1 MLTVASYMKVIPPGN
16 SNPEKPA
23 LLKNYIEGV
32 NKFGDK
38 GVIINT
44 FHPMDTD
51 VAVIQGFVH
60 ANSKQ
65 TPHLK
70 LRRMI
75 YENQLRRKKRCI
87 IVDSNLFLAYDK
99 NNSKTYLRYSFDGIF
114 ANTGEYC
121 NSPEHVDPKRWHQ
134 LKQDLGIQVKPWKK
148 RTDGHILIACQRD
161 GGWSM
166 QGQNVL
172 QWLEKTVAM
181 IRKEID
187 SPILVRFHPG
197 DKQRDIYPQKIRGMG
212 LDVITSTSKS
222 LFDDLQ
228 NARALVGHNSSP
240 SIIAAIEGIPVF
252 LTDAGRS
259 QAKEVANTNFKYLTD
274 PQEFD
279 RGPWLEKLAMCHWKL
294 DELKSGECWAHMRKF
309 V

>member
-1 MLTVASYMKVIPPGN
+1 MLTVASYLKVIPPGN

-23 LLKNYIEGV
+23 LIRNFIEGV
-32 NKFGDK
+32 NRAGDT
-38 GVIINT
+38 GVVVNT

-60 ANSKQ
+60 ANSKN

-70 LRRMI
+70 LRREV
-75 YENQLRRKKRCI
+75 YENQKRRGKRCC

-99 NNSKTYLRYSFDGIF
+99 GNTNQYLRYSYDGIF

-121 NSPEHVDPKRWHQ
+121 DQKAYVDPLRWQ
-134 LKQDLGIQVKPWKK
+134 RLKGKLGIQVKPWKE
-148 RTDGHILIACQRD
+148 RNEGHILIACQRD

-172 QWLEKTVAM
+172 QWLEQTVNR
-181 IRKEID
+181 IREHID
-187 SPILVRFHPG
+187 APILVRFHPG
-197 DKQRDIYPQKIRGMG
+197 DKHKDTYPMKITHLNVRTSNTPDIFM
-212 LDVITSTSKS
+212 
-222 LFDDLQ
+222 DLM
-228 NARALVGHNSSP
+228 NARACVGHNSSP
-240 SIIAAIEGIPVF
+240 TIVAAIEGVPIF

-259 QAKEVANTNFKYLTD
+259 QAREVANINFANLSQ
-274 PQEFD
+274 PEQFD
-279 RGPWLEKLAMCHWKL
+279 RGPWLERLAMFHWTL
-294 DELKSGECWAHMRKF
+294 DELKDGSCWQHMRQF

>member
-23 LLKNYIEGV
+23 LLKNYIQGV
-32 NKFGDK
+32 NVVGDK
-38 GVIINT
+38 GVIVNT

-70 LRRMI
+70 LRRLI
-75 YENQLRRKKRCI
+75 YENQMKRNKRCV

-114 ANTGEYC
+114 ANSGEYC
-121 NSPEHVDPKRWHQ
+121 NSAPHVDPARWNQ
-134 LKQDLGIQVKPWKK
+134 IKNDLGIDVKPWKI
-148 RTDGHILIACQRD
+148 RSDGHILIACQRD

-172 QWLEKTVAM
+172 QWLERTVNM
-181 IRKEID
+181 IRKEVD
-187 SPILVRFHPG
+187 SPIMVRFHPG
-197 DKQRDIYPQKIRGMG
+197 DKQRDTYPKKIKH
-212 LDVITSTSKS
+212 LDVIASQSPS
-222 LFDDLQ
+222 LFDDLK

-252 LTDAGRS
+252 LTDATRS
-259 QAKEVANTNFKYLTD
+259 QAKEIANTNFRDLRN
-274 PQEFD
+274 PLQFD

-294 DELKSGECWAHMRKF
+294 DELRDGSCWKHMRKF
-309 V
+309 I

>member
-1 MLTVASYMKVIPPGN
+1 MLTVASYLKVIPPGN

-23 LLKNYIEGV
+23 LIRNFIEGV
-32 NKFGDK
+32 NRAGDT
-38 GVIINT
+38 GVVVNT

-60 ANSKQ
+60 ANSKN

-70 LRRMI
+70 LRREV
-75 YENQLRRKKRCI
+75 YENQMRRGKRCC

-99 NNSKTYLRYSFDGIF
+99 GNTNQYLRYSYDGIF

-121 NSPEHVDPKRWHQ
+121 NSPPHVNPYRWNQ
-134 LKQDLGIQVKPWKK
+134 LKGELGIEVKPWKK

-172 QWLEKTVAM
+172 QWLERTVKQ
-181 IRKEID
+181 IRTVID

-197 DKQRDIYPQKIRGMG
+197 DKLRDTYPAKIKH
-212 LDVITSTSKS
+212 LDVIPSTSKT

-240 SIIAAIEGIPVF
+240 SVIAAIEGIPVF

-259 QAKEVANTNFKYLTD
+259 QAKEIANTNFKNLLH
-274 PQEFD
+274 PQDFD

-294 DELKSGECWAHMRKF
+294 DELSRGDCWSHMRKF
-309 V
+309 IQ

>member
-32 NKFGDK
+32 NKSGDK
-38 GVIINT
+38 GVIVNT

-70 LRRMI
+70 LRRLI
-75 YENQLRRKKRCI
+75 YENQIKRGKRCI

-99 NNSKTYLRYSFDGIF
+99 NNSKTYLRYSYDGIF

-121 NSPEHVDPKRWHQ
+121 NAPEFVDPGRWNRM
-134 LKQDLGIQVKPWKK
+134 KSDLGIDVKPWKK

-172 QWLEKTVAM
+172 QWLEKTVKM
-181 IRKEID
+181 IRAEID

-197 DKQRDIYPQKIRGMG
+197 DKQRDTYPQKIKH
-212 LDVITSTSKS
+212 LDVITSRSKS
-222 LFDDLQ
+222 LFDDLR

-240 SIIAAIEGIPVF
+240 SIIAAIEGVPVF

-259 QAKEVANTNFKYLTD
+259 QAKEVAHTSLKDLHAPKDFN
-274 PQEFD
+274 
-279 RGPWLEKLAMCHWKL
+279 RGPWLEKLAMCHWRL
-294 DELKSGECWAHMRKF
+294 DELKDGSCWKHMRRF

>member
-32 NKFGDK
+32 NKIGDK
-38 GVIINT
+38 GIICNT
-44 FHPMDTD
+44 YHPIDTD

-60 ANSKQ
+60 ANSKD

-70 LRRMI
+70 LRRLV
-75 YENQLRRKKRCI
+75 YENQLARGKRCI

-99 NNSKTYLRYSFDGIF
+99 NNSKTYLRYGYDGIF

-121 NSPEHVDPKRWHQ
+121 NAPEFVQPERW
-134 LKQDLGIQVKPWKK
+134 LRLSKDLNIEVKPWKK
-148 RTDGHILIACQRD
+148 RNDGHILIACQRD

-166 QGQNVL
+166 QGQDVL
-172 QWLEKTVAM
+172 KWLEQTVKR
-181 IRKEID
+181 IRVVCD
-187 SPILVRFHPG
+187 APIMVRFHPG
-197 DKQRDIYPQKIRGMG
+197 DKQRDTYPQRIKH
-212 LDVITSTSKS
+212 LDVFTSVSPS
-222 LFDDLQ
+222 LLHDLQ
-228 NARALVGHNSSP
+228 NARAFVGHNSSP
-240 SIIAAIEGIPVF
+240 GIIAAIEGVPVF

-259 QAKEVANTNFKYLTD
+259 QAKEVAHTNFQDLAHIN
-274 PQEFD
+274 EFD
-279 RGPWLEKLAMCHWKL
+279 RGPWLEKLAMCHWRL
-294 DELKSGECWAHMRKF
+294 EELKTGACWEHMRKF

>member
-1 MLTVASYMKVIPPGN
+1 MKVIPPGN

-32 NKFGDK
+32 NKVGDK
-38 GVIINT
+38 GVIVNT

-75 YENQLRRKKRCI
+75 YENQMRRGKKCV

-121 NSPEHVDPKRWHQ
+121 NAPEHVDPGRWNQ
-134 LKQDLGIQVKPWKK
+134 LKNDLGIDQIHGRPMHPQTQGKIERYH
-148 RTDGHILIACQRD
+148 RT
-161 GGWSM
+161 M
-166 QGQNVL
+166 KNVIKL
-172 QWLEKTVAM
+172 DYYYAPEELEKA
-181 IRKEID
+181 
-187 SPILVRFHPG
+187 
-197 DKQRDIYPQKIRGMG
+197 
-212 LDVITSTSKS
+212 
-222 LFDDLQ
+222 
-228 NARALVGHNSSP
+228 
-240 SIIAAIEGIPVF
+240 
-252 LTDAGRS
+252 
-259 QAKEVANTNFKYLTD
+259 
-274 PQEFD
+274 
-279 RGPWLEKLAMCHWKL
+279 LEK
-294 DELKSGECWAHMRKF
+294 F
-309 V
+309 VHRYNNAIMSL